1 MISFELNL
9 NYKQSDDDDVYRDQF
24 LKFFK
29 IEDYDEEK
37 IKSVQTFVY
46 TSLKENSKFQQVIE
60 IIKKKYSEFSDEHAY
75 MILYSFENFDLF
87 SEIIKKLYKNEL
99 NDNDFKSLEENILIE

>member
-9 NYKQSDDDDVYRDQF
+9 NYKETDNDDIYRDQF

-29 IEDYDEEK
+29 IEDYDEER
-37 IKSVQTFVY
+37 IKDVQTFVY
-46 TSLKENSKFQQVIE
+46 TTLKDNNKFKQIIN
-60 IIKKKYSEFSDEHAY
+60 IIKTKYSEFSDEHAY

-87 SEIIKKLYKNEL
+87 SEIIKKLYKNTL
-99 NDNDFKSLEENILIE
+99 DDSDFKSLEENILIE